1 VFRLLRRL
9 IRTRATSRGLFGGSR
24 GWLTVWALLTG
35 KKFVG
40 KYIGKDAQVVSLER
54 LKPGESMTL
63 SAIPTPTR
71 KERKAAVR
79 SAKESEA
86 IAKAAASSAKA
97 AHKAAKKAAR
107 KGRLPE

>member
-1 VFRLLRRL
+1 MFKLLRRL
-9 IRTRATSRGLFGGSR
+9 IRTRATSKGLFGGSR
-24 GWLTVWALLTG
+24 GWMTVWALLTG

-40 KYIGKDAQVVSLER
+40 KYLGKDAQIVSLER

-63 SAIPTPTR
+63 SAIATPTR
-71 KERKAAVR
+71 KERKSAVR

-86 IAKAAASSAKA
+86 AANAAAAAAKSVR
-97 AHKAAKKAAR
+97 KAAKKAAR